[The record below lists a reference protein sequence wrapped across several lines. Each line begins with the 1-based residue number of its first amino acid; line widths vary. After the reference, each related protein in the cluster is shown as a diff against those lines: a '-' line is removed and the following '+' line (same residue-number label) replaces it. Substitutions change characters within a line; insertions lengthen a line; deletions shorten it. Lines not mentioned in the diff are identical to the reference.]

1 MKPFRILTAHEWGLL
16 AVATILFGI
25 CAYTVE
31 GFLFYDGELDTWAMW
46 DRSRHLVEIGL
57 IAIPMTYIICTGGI
71 DLSVG
76 SLMILSAMAMGVAF
90 RDWGWS
96 LWAAVPFSIL
106 VGAVAGGFNGWLG
119 SYLAI
124 APLVVT
130 LATRALY
137 RGLALGISQADP
149 VSSFPTEFVMI
160 SEHSWGLVPYTFI
173 LMVVLIL
180 VGHLFFRKS
189 WIGRYTVAIG
199 TNENAADF
207 AAIPTKAIKFGL
219 YTFSGVMCGIA
230 APIYVA
236 RFATANPEH
245 ASMLELDVIAAV
257 VVGGTRITGGSGSVL
272 GTGLGLLIV
281 GMLRFAL
288 DLKAVSQQHQTILM
302 GLVVIVMAVLNEW
315 TTRRARTG

>member
-1 MKPFRILTAHEWGLL
+1 MKPLRILTAHEWGLL
-16 AVATILFGI
+16 LVATLLFSA

-31 GFLFYDGELDTWAMW
+31 GFLFYDGELDTWALW

-57 IAIPMTYIICTGGI
+57 IAIPMTLIICTGGI

-76 SLMILSAMAMGVAF
+76 SIMVLSAMVMGVAF

-96 LWAAVPFSIL
+96 MWAALPLSIL
-106 VGAVAGGFNGWLG
+106 VGTLAGGFNGWLG

-149 VSSFPTEFVMI
+149 VSQLPTEFVMI
-160 SEHSWGLVPYTFI
+160 SEHSWGLIPYTF
-173 LMVVLIL
+173 LFMTFLIL

-199 TNENAADF
+199 TNEIAADF
-207 AAIPTKAIKFGL
+207 AAIPTKALKFGL
-219 YTFSGVMCGIA
+219 YTFCGLMCGIA
-230 APIYVA
+230 APIYVS

-245 ASMLELDVIAAV
+245 AGTLELDVIAAV

-272 GTGLGLLIV
+272 GTGLGLAIV

-288 DLKAVSQQHQTILM
+288 DLQAVSQQYQTILM

-315 TTRRARTG
+315 TTRRSQSH